1 MGARKP
7 KPLRDA
13 LKHAAARPLAVS
25 GGCMSVVTHSVFTVP
40 SWKEIQSDS
49 PAFARKVEERF
60 TAGTNKTIATLRK
73 DGSPRIS
80 GTELEFHEGQITLGM
95 MGKSM
100 KLLDVRRDP
109 RVALHSPTIEPPKGQ
124 PSEHPGDAKIAGL
137 LIEHIAADLGP
148 EYPSA
153 GAFEIDI
160 REVVLT
166 YVDETETHLVI
177 ESWDAAH
184 GWRKRT
190 RS

>member
-1 MGARKP
+1 M
-7 KPLRDA
+7 
-13 LKHAAARPLAVS
+13 
-25 GGCMSVVTHSVFTVP
+25 P
-40 SWKEIQSDS
+40 SWREIQADF
-49 PAFARKVEERF
+49 PAFARKVEECF
-60 TAGTNKTIATLRK
+60 AAGTNKTIATLRK

-109 RVALHSPTIEPPKGQ
+109 RVAIHSPTIEPPKDQ
-124 PSEHPGDAKIAGL
+124 PSEHRGDAKISGVL
-137 LIEHIAADLGP
+137 LEKTDADLGP
-148 EYPSA
+148 EYPGA
-153 GAFEIDI
+153 GSFEIDI

-184 GWRKRT
+184 RWRKRT
-190 RS
+190 RD

>member
-1 MGARKP
+1 
-7 KPLRDA
+7 
-13 LKHAAARPLAVS
+13 
-25 GGCMSVVTHSVFTVP
+25 
-40 SWKEIQSDS
+40 
-49 PAFARKVEERF
+49 
-60 TAGTNKTIATLRK
+60 
-73 DGSPRIS
+73 
-80 GTELEFHEGQITLGM
+80 M

-100 KLLDVRRDP
+100 ELLDVRRDP
-109 RVALHSPTIEPPKGQ
+109 RVAIHSPTIEPPKGQ
-124 PSEHPGDAKIAGL
+124 PSAHPGDAKIAGL

-148 EYPSA
+148 KYPSA

-177 ESWDAAH
+177 ESWDVAH

>member
-1 MGARKP
+1 M
-7 KPLRDA
+7 
-13 LKHAAARPLAVS
+13 KHATAWPLAEP
-25 GGCMSVVTHSVFTVP
+25 GACMSVVNHSVFTVA

-49 PAFARKVEERF
+49 PVFARKIEERF
-60 TAGTNKTIATLRK
+60 TAGTNKTIATVRK

-109 RVALHSPTIEPPKGQ
+109 RVAIHSPTIEPPKGQ

-148 EYPSA
+148 EHP
-153 GAFEIDI
+153 GAFEIDV

-177 ESWDAAH
+177 ESWDVAH

-190 RS
+190 RN